1 MLRLN
6 KDALSWALYDC
17 ANSAFVLTVIAGFF
31 GPFYHDYWS
40 GGSEKA
46 FFWQGITVSV
56 ASLIVAL
63 IAPFLGVLADQAHLK
78 KKFLCIFM
86 LIGAVSTAGFY
97 LPGRGN
103 WQLASIIYILGFIGF
118 AAGNIFYDSLL
129 FRVSNENNRHLVSG
143 FGFTLGYGGSVI
155 LFIANIILLNN
166 PSLLG
171 LEDKASAIK
180 ISFLSVSAWWILFSI
195 PLLIGVKEIRGAP
208 QVGIRKTIRKGFVN
222 LRTLFKEIVRQ
233 PHVRWF
239 LIAYWLYIDG
249 VNTLITMATGFGSS
263 LGFSLQDL
271 MVTLIIVQIVGVPAS
286 LIFGWLGQNFGARK
300 IILTGIIIYLG
311 VTTYA
316 ARLSLEPVQVLG
328 IAISEI
334 HVLGFLVGSV
344 QGGVQSLS
352 RSFFANIIPS
362 DRAAAYF
369 GFYNM
374 IGRFAALLGPLL
386 MGTVARLSG
395 EPRLGALAVAILFL
409 LGGACLLKVSPQI
422 TAIANDP

>member
-6 KDALSWALYDC
+6 REALSWALYDC

-40 GGSEKA
+40 GGSEEA
-46 FFWQGITVSV
+46 FFWQGVTVSV

-63 IAPFLGVLADQAHLK
+63 IAPILGALADQAHLK
-78 KKFLCIFM
+78 KRFLCVFM

-97 LPGRGN
+97 LAGRGN

-129 FRVSNENNRHLVSG
+129 LRVSDENNRHLVSG
-143 FGFTLGYGGSVI
+143 FGFALGYGGSVI
-155 LFIANIILLNN
+155 LFIANIILVNN

-195 PLLIGVKEIRGAP
+195 PLLIGVKEIREGPRMEMWNA
-208 QVGIRKTIRKGFVN
+208 VRKGFVE
-222 LRTLFKEIVRQ
+222 LSVIVKEIVKQ
-233 PHVRWF
+233 PHVIWF

-263 LGFSLQDL
+263 LGFTLQDL

-286 LIFGWLGQNFGARK
+286 LFFGWLGQRFGAKK

-316 ARLSLEPVQVLG
+316 ARLSLEPVQVFG
-328 IAISEI
+328 MAISEI
-334 HVLGFLVGSV
+334 HVLGFLIGSV

-352 RSFFANIIPS
+352 RSLFANIIPS

-374 IGRFAALLGPLL
+374 IGKFAALLGPVL
-386 MGTVARLSG
+386 MVTVARLSG

-409 LGGACLLKVSPQI
+409 LGGACLLKVSPPI